1 MHAHARTHLP
11 LSCICTCTR
20 TYTRTHPGSKAAV
33 PYFLKKKLILQL
45 LEIQFGQPGT
55 PYPGGEGAWEQ
66 RAQQEAET
74 RLLEGSNDRCQVRY
88 RPMCRDYY

>member
-45 LEIQFGQPGT
+45 LEIQFGQPGA

-74 RLLEGSNDRCQVRY
+74 RLLEGSNGRCQVRY